1 MKRYLL
7 IFCLLLVTP
16 KLFAQQFG
24 QYNTGT
30 LYDSF
35 ENPAQRSFI
44 PDSSRMYASNFFFP
58 NLDGNVFL
66 TGDAQ
71 QTLKERLVKGNY
83 INSNLIVGGPGS
95 SAPVGF
101 ARVLL
106 SNALSST
113 PAIHSTGH
121 LNYLDG
127 NFNDYA
133 LMFKMFTSLDG
144 DQEVGFFLE
153 GNATVRGVL
162 TDESVAILNGASDFS
177 GTNYSNVFNSRYH
190 YQAYYQFGA
199 SYRERITKRFSIG
212 IKAAFVSGMTD
223 ENVNLKQSSI
233 LFDKAADS
241 AVLKLNGTNRKA
253 GFSTLPFSNPGAD
266 ISIGTEYKM
275 KDAFT
280 LQVNLKDFG
289 FIHWNKHAELYDLNG
304 PKTIYGLDSSNS
316 EKNVLKAYNSLI
328 ETHKHEQSYNT
339 LINGS
344 FEIGLSKSV
353 WIDDERTFRYAPS
366 VILSKELAYNGF
378 TGGLVNPVYYKD
390 YSISVITSYNDM
402 KLFDLGLQFMYKTE
416 DAEFFIGSDRFPQS
430 ISFLEANLK
439 NQGSINSTGAFSG
452 GDLMIGF
459 SLKFGDVIEHPMN
472 ANKIPMGDDNKGFL
486 GKIFQKIFHPKEGT
500 IQNN

>member
-1 MKRYLL
+1 MKKYLL
-7 IFCLLLVTP
+7 IFCILLVTP

-30 LYDSF
+30 LFDSF

-71 QTLKERLVKGNY
+71 QTLKERLVNHKY
-83 INSNLIVGGPGS
+83 INSQLIIGGPGN
-95 SAPVGF
+95 VGPTG
-101 ARVLL
+101 VSHGLL
-106 SNALSST
+106 GDGLASVQS
-113 PAIHSTGH
+113 IGSTGH
-121 LNYLDG
+121 LNYLNG
-127 NFNDYA
+127 NVKDYA

-144 DQEVGFFLE
+144 DQEIGFFLE
-153 GNATVRGVL
+153 GNGTVRGVL
-162 TDESVAILNGASDFS
+162 TDESVALLNGSSDFS
-177 GTNYSNVFNSRYH
+177 GTNYSNVLNSRYH
-190 YQAYYQFGA
+190 YQTYYQFGA

-223 ENVNLKQSSI
+223 ENVNIKHSNI
-233 LFDKAADS
+233 TFDKAADS
-241 AVLKLNGTNRKA
+241 AVLKLSGSNRKA
-253 GFSTLPFSNPGAD
+253 GFSTLPFSNPGVD

-289 FIHWNKHAELYDLNG
+289 FIHWNKHAEVYYFQST
-304 PKTIYGLDSSNS
+304 KTIYGLNAPNS
-316 EKNVLKAYNSLI
+316 EKEVLKAYNSVT
-328 ETHKHEQSYNT
+328 ETNKYEQAYNT

-344 FEIGLSKSV
+344 FDVGLSKSV
-353 WIDDERTFRYAPS
+353 WVDDERTIRYAPS

-378 TGGLVNPVYYKD
+378 TGGLVNPVYYKN
-390 YSISVITSYNDM
+390 YSLSVITSYNDM
-402 KLFDLGLQFMYKTE
+402 KLFDFGLQFMYKTE
-416 DAEFFIGSDRFPQS
+416 NAEFFIASDRLPQS

-439 NQGSINSTGAFSG
+439 NQNAINSTGAFSG

-459 SLKFGDVIEHPMN
+459 TFKFGDVIEHPMN

>member
-7 IFCLLLVTP
+7 IFCLILVTP

-71 QTLKERLVKGNY
+71 QTLKERLVLHKY
-83 INSNLIVGGPGS
+83 INSNLIIGGPGS

-101 ARVLL
+101 ARGLL
-106 SNALSST
+106 GDGFATS
-113 PAIHSTGH
+113 PQIGSTGH
-121 LNYLDG
+121 LNYLDA
-127 NFNDYA
+127 NADVYA

-153 GNATVRGVL
+153 GNSTVRGVL
-162 TDESVAILNGASDFS
+162 TDESVALLNGSSDFT
-177 GTNYSNVFNSRYH
+177 GTNYSNVLNSRYH

-223 ENVNLKQSSI
+223 ENVNIRASHI
-233 LFDKAADS
+233 TFNKAADS
-241 AVLKLNGTNRKA
+241 AVMNLGGSNTKA

-266 ISIGTEYKM
+266 ISIGTEYQM

-280 LQVNLKDFG
+280 LQVNLKDLG
-289 FIHWNKHAELYDLNG
+289 FIHWNKHAEVYYFFGN
-304 PKTIYGLDSSNS
+304 KTIYGLNAPNS
-316 EKNVLKAYNSLI
+316 EKDVLNAYNSLI
-328 ETHKHEQSYNT
+328 QRNKFEESYNT

-344 FEIGLSKSV
+344 FEVGLSKSV
-353 WIDDERTFRYAPS
+353 WIDDDRTFKYAPS
-366 VILSKELAYNGF
+366 VILSKDLAYNSF

-390 YSISVITSYNDM
+390 YSLSVITSYNDM
-402 KLFDLGLQFMYKTE
+402 KLFDFGLQFMYKNE
-416 DAEFFIGSDRFPQS
+416 NAEFFIASDRFPQS

-459 SLKFGDVIEHPMN
+459 TLKFGDVIEHPMN
-472 ANKIPMGDDNKGFL
+472 ANKIPMGDDKKGFL
-486 GKIFQKIFHPKEGT
+486 GRIYQSIFHPHEGT